1 MRVTNC
7 PHAPILFLSQ
17 LCQIALHGLCVFTFV
32 ALSVPLAANEPFLSK
47 PSNEWTETEAL
58 QVLND
63 SPWANTITTTTQDTP
78 CDYEHAVFPGL
89 FREEMAQI
97 SDLRSTQFPAES
109 VKPDG
114 AEYVVR
120 LMSVKRM
127 QAAVERLIS
136 LDEKWDPCPPR
147 YWLGARQQPTNMEES
162 WHNPTDELIVVVTLK
177 RPEDP
182 QEAAYSI
189 MPLRIELMVRHS

>member
-1 MRVTNC
+1 MRPSSFFPSCVTS
-7 PHAPILFLSQ
+7 LFT
-17 LCQIALHGLCVFTFV
+17 AFAFTCV

-109 VKPDG
+109 VKPNG

-120 LMSVKRM
+120 L
-127 QAAVERLIS
+127 I
-136 LDEKWDPCPPR
+136 P
-147 YWLGARQQPTNMEES
+147 
-162 WHNPTDELIVVVTLK
+162 
-177 RPEDP
+177 
-182 QEAAYSI
+182 
-189 MPLRIELMVRHS
+189 